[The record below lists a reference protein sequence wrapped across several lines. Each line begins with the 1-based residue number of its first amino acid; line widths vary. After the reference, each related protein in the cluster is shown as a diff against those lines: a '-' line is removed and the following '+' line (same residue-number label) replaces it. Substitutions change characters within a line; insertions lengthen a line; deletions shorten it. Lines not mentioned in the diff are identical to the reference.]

1 MLLDWELENR
11 RSSSAPLSSDLLVER
26 IRWELSELVD
36 ERLLCSIL
44 GFSSSLTREVIHS
57 TTEAGE
63 ADFFVDR
70 LLSTAE
76 LGEGDLLAFFF
87 DFSPRGSIGLR
98 DLSLRSEGEAR
109 GLCVLSL
116 RPEASARGLCVL
128 SLRPE
133 ASARGLGGSAG
144 RGVARLLEG
153 RVGANDLL
161 GSASRAS
168 PNMVMSG
175 D

>member
-57 TTEAGE
+57 TTEGGE
-63 ADFFVDR
+63 AAFFVER

-76 LGEGDLLAFFF
+76 LGDGVLLAFFF

-98 DLSLRSEGEAR
+98 DLSLRSEGE
-109 GLCVLSL
+109 
-116 RPEASARGLCVL
+116 ARGLCVL